1 MFAWKFAF
9 KNIFR
14 NQRRSLSTGIAI
26 AAGYVGLVL
35 LGAYLI
41 RTQRGLEASTVYL
54 NFKGHISIYKKDSI
68 EHFAVRPQKYQI
80 DSETLAKLE
89 NIISENSQD
98 IEFTGKFLT
107 GTGLISNGNK
117 SVPFMATGFE
127 PLVYERILNHPILHR
142 WAHDWVVASGS
153 ADGTEFIKNPETIS
167 ITAAMGELLGI
178 YPPLE
183 KIPEDKRSL
192 QLAARN
198 YQRDLNAVNASVGP
212 FHTTGITLAEDTS
225 LSVPLRLLQDL
236 YSTDGVRYVAI
247 FLKESASVSKNLKRF
262 QAVLEKSG
270 LELEVFPFND
280 DRVSSFYVGTMGFL
294 RIMAGF
300 FVFLICGAVILSVV
314 NSMTMGL
321 IERTKEVGT
330 LRAIGYQDSFV
341 CGLFVREALCLTVLS
356 VICGFFIAQGIAS
369 VVNGL
374 NLRFSPPGTAGDIQF
389 LLAADTDLCVGS
401 AVFLILI
408 SGFTAYFVVSR
419 KTKNKIVDLL
429 SDAGA

>member
-14 NQRRSLSTGIAI
+14 NQRRSISTGIAI

-35 LGAYLI
+35 LGAYLV

-54 NFKGHISIYKKDSI
+54 NYKGHISIFKKDSI
-68 EHFAVRPQKYQI
+68 VNFAVKPQKFQI
-80 DSETLAKLE
+80 HSDLLVQLE
-89 NIISENSQD
+89 KVIAENNQD
-98 IEFTGKFLT
+98 IEFTGKFLS
-107 GTGLISNGNK
+107 GTGLVSNGAK
-117 SVPFMATGFE
+117 SVPFVATGFE
-127 PLVYERILNHPILHR
+127 PEVYQRILKHPTLNK
-142 WAHDWVVASGS
+142 WASDWVIASGN
-153 ADGTEFIKNPETIS
+153 ADGSDFVKNPEAVSLTPP
-167 ITAAMGELLGI
+167 MGELVGI

-192 QLAARN
+192 QLAARDYN
-198 YQRDLNAVNASVGP
+198 RDLNAVNASVGP
-212 FHTTGITLAEDTS
+212 FHTTGISLAEDTS
-225 LSVPLRLLQDL
+225 LTVPLKLLQEL
-236 YSTDGVRYVAI
+236 YATDGVQYVAI
-247 FLKESASVSKNLKRF
+247 FLKDGASVSKNLKRF
-262 QAVLEKSG
+262 QVAIERAG
-270 LELEVFPFND
+270 LDLEVFPYND

-330 LRAIGYQDSFV
+330 LRAIGYQNSFV

-356 VICGFFIAQGIAS
+356 VIFGFFVAQLIAK

-374 NLRFSPPGTAGDIQF
+374 NIRFSPPGTAGDVQF
-389 LLAADTDLCVGS
+389 LLAAEPDLCLAA

-408 SGFTAYFVVSR
+408 SGLTAYFVVSR